1 VLYLTPLLGDNR
13 SKEGLAMKSVKRGGE
28 WWVVRETRRGYV
40 AVCDALDMRVTAETE
55 TALLEEIDFLMEA
68 LCV

>member
-1 VLYLTPLLGDNR
+1 
-13 SKEGLAMKSVKRGGE
+13 MKSVKRGGE